1 MPWPGTSDAD
11 LMSIRDTLVSS
22 PGMRGVVLQFEHKD
36 GRRVRVH
43 PAEQYR
49 VAWAPQIE
57 ERLERWIVKEE

>member
-1 MPWPGTSDAD
+1 
-11 LMSIRDTLVSS
+11 MSENTTYRAIDGWEPIHTA
-22 PGMRGVVLQFEHKD
+22 PKD

-57 ERLERWIVKEE
+57 ERLERWIVREE